1 MIFVANDRSPR
12 NNPTMKGEAIVT
24 ASIAAFLLASCEP
37 TRRSPLDALQ
47 LGMSIEQVRDQVS
60 MLLGDQVSM
69 HLRDQVS
76 MHLRDQVSM
85 HLRQEVDDEDGNQ
98 HHIFMLM
105 DDPRHHPSK
114 AGSYT
119 YICFLN
125 GKYQSLHTSP
135 ERL

>member
-1 MIFVANDRSPR
+1 
-12 NNPTMKGEAIVT
+12 
-24 ASIAAFLLASCEP
+24 
-37 TRRSPLDALQ
+37 
-47 LGMSIEQVRDQVS
+47 
-60 MLLGDQVSM
+60 
-69 HLRDQVS
+69 
-76 MHLRDQVSM
+76 M

>member
-1 MIFVANDRSPR
+1 
-12 NNPTMKGEAIVT
+12 MKGEAIVT

-37 TRRSPLDALQ
+37 NRRSPLDALQ

-60 MLLGDQVSM
+60 M
-69 HLRDQVS
+69 
-76 MHLRDQVSM
+76 
-85 HLRQEVDDEDGNQ
+85 HLRQEVYDEDGNQ
-98 HHIFMLM
+98 HHIFLLM

>member
-76 MHLRDQVSM
+76 MHLR
-85 HLRQEVDDEDGNQ
+85 QEVYDEDGNQ
-98 HHIFMLM
+98 HHIFLLM

>member
-69 HLRDQVS
+69 HLR
-76 MHLRDQVSM
+76 
-85 HLRQEVDDEDGNQ
+85 QEVDDEDGNQ